1 MEAYIEAI
9 LDVRLE
15 YTARNPFVKWAWN
28 LVTNSWVVTEKK
40 KEWDAQGNKKQ
51 NKKDELGPIIDQ
63 LWDKYK
69 QKVNHTKQEIE
80 LRSRKKLQRDVKHL
94 KNDIRDIKRMLIEV
108 IKLKAKTD

>member
-1 MEAYIEAI
+1 MGMEFSNKF
-9 LDVRLE
+9 LGCHR
-15 YTARNPFVKWAWN
+15 
-28 LVTNSWVVTEKK
+28 KK
-40 KEWDAQGNKKQ
+40 KEWDAQGNIKS
-51 NKKDELGPIIDQ
+51 KKDELGPIIDQ